1 MEKESLKPI
10 LESLI
15 FASESAL
22 TLNNIVSILDGAER
36 SDVRAA
42 LNELMEE
49 YKARSGGIFIEEVAG
64 GYRLRTNP
72 ENAPWI
78 KRLFKTGPKRMSR
91 ASMET
96 LSIIAYRQP
105 VTRGEL
111 EAIRGVDSGGVLS
124 TLLERR
130 LIKITGRKETPGRP
144 VVYGTT
150 KTFLETF
157 DLRDLSCLP
166 TLKEIQALEAEDDT
180 QEASEDTLA
189 EGGERAGL
197 EESIEG
203 APESVEAIET
213 EEIQEGLDEEPDRPE
228 EAPESEEA
236 DETPGEAQG
245 PKEYTRSPGDP
256 LSGEAPEGDSRGRDN
271 IEAQGRRDDSRGAC
285 EGEPQGGLGDGGE
298 G

>member
-1 MEKESLKPI
+1 MEKESLRPI

-22 TLNNIVSILDGAER
+22 TINNMVSVLDGVEKAE
-36 SDVRAA
+36 VRTA
-42 LNELMEE
+42 LKELVEE

-64 GYRLRTNP
+64 GYQLRTAP

-78 KRLFKTGPKRMSR
+78 KRLFKTSGKRMSR
-91 ASMET
+91 AAMET
-96 LSIIAYRQP
+96 LSIVAYRQP

-130 LIKITGRKETPGRP
+130 LIKILGRKETPGRP

-157 DLRDLSCLP
+157 DLKDLSCLP
-166 TLKEIQALEAEDDT
+166 TLKEIQALEAEDDA
-180 QEASEDTLA
+180 QETPEDTFAEDGGGAGGEGPPEA
-189 EGGERAGL
+189 EGGE
-197 EESIEG
+197 
-203 APESVEAIET
+203 ET
-213 EEIQEGLDEEPDRPE
+213 LDKEPDMPDMDEKPE
-228 EAPESEEA
+228 
-236 DETPGEAQG
+236 
-245 PKEYTRSPGDP
+245 PKEFASPPISPEDP
-256 LSGEAPEGDSRGRDN
+256 LSNEAPEGDSRGGGDLS
-271 IEAQGRRDDSRGAC
+271 AQGRRDDSRGAGY
-285 EGEPQGGLGDGGE
+285 GEPQGGLGDGGE

>member
-1 MEKESLKPI
+1 MEKEHLRPI

-22 TLNNIVSILDGAER
+22 TLNNMVSILDGAER
-36 SDVRAA
+36 ADVRGA
-42 LNELMEE
+42 LNELIEE
-49 YKARSGGIFIEEVAG
+49 YKARGGGIFIEEVAG
-64 GYRLRTNP
+64 GYQLRTAP

-78 KRLFKTGPKRMSR
+78 KRLFKTSGKRMSR

-96 LSIIAYRQP
+96 LSIVAYRQP

-130 LIKITGRKETPGRP
+130 LIKILGRKETPGRP

-157 DLRDLSCLP
+157 DLKDLSCLP
-166 TLKEIQALEAEDDT
+166 TLKEIQALEEEDDA
-180 QEASEDTLA
+180 QEASEDTFAKGNGGAGGEEPTEAAEPIEA
-189 EGGERAGL
+189 EGI
-197 EESIEG
+197 EE
-203 APESVEAIET
+203 T
-213 EEIQEGLDEEPDRPE
+213 LDEEPDMPDM
-228 EAPESEEA
+228 
-236 DETPGEAQG
+236 DEKPG
-245 PKEYTRSPGDP
+245 PKEFASHPLSPEDP
-256 LSGEAPEGDSRGRDN
+256 LSNEAPEGDSRGGGD
-271 IEAQGRRDDSRGAC
+271 ISAQGRRVDSRGTC
-285 EGEPQGGLGDGGE
+285 DGEPQGGLGDGGQ